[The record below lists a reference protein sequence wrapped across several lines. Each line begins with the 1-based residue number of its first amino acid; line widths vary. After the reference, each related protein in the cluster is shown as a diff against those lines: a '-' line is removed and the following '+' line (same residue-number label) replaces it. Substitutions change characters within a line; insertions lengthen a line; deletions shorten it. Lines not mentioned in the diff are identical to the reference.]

1 MSETVSIIDD
11 EASVRDAVTM
21 LLETNGYAVASYASV
36 GEFLS
41 APFTPGAVVSDV
53 RMPEA
58 TGLDLLR
65 SAPQVEPLALAELK
79 KPRSA
84 LLHFRKVRG
93 FGIPGHFRDA
103 ATVMRSVGLVG
114 LR

>member
-36 GEFLS
+36 GEFLN
-41 APFTPGAVVSDV
+41 APFVPGAVVSDV

-65 SAPQVEPLALAELK
+65 RISPVKTRVPSYCS
-79 KPRSA
+79 P
-84 LLHFRKVRG
+84 
-93 FGIPGHFRDA
+93 
-103 ATVMRSVGLVG
+103 ATATSKWPCRP
-114 LR
+114 